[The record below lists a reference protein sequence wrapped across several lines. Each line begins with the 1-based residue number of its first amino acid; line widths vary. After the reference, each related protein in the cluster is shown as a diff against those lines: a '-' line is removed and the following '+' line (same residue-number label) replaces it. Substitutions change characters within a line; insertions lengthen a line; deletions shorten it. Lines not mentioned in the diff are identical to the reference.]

1 MTHHTQSTLQGFC
14 IHVSGLVQGV
24 GFRPYIWRLAQH
36 CQLTGTVA
44 NNGAGVEIE
53 VWGTGAQLQQFMA
66 LLEQEIPPL
75 ARIDNISVQ
84 PLVNKV
90 GTYTAFSIIA
100 SQASQI
106 QTGIVPDAAT
116 CPACRAELFEP
127 TNRRYRYP
135 FINCTHCGPR
145 LSIIQ
150 GIPYDRAQTS
160 MATFSQC
167 PACLAEYE
175 NPADRRFHAQPNAC
189 PTCGPTLW
197 LESITGEP
205 ISLQAGER
213 DALDA
218 ANRFLKQGAIV
229 ALMGLGGVHLVC
241 DACNETAVSQLRA
254 RKRRYAK
261 PLALMARDI
270 AIVEHYCYTD
280 DARLAL
286 LQSTA
291 APIVLLERK
300 SESLPL
306 AAEIAPQQN
315 MLGFMLPYTPLHWLL
330 MQEWAT
336 PLVMTSANVSD
347 EPQCISLDDTR
358 QRLQDIADYLVLHNR
373 PIINRLDDSVLRV
386 VQHKPRMLRRARGYA
401 PSPFLLPK
409 GFAKADLT
417 LLAMGAE
424 LKSTFALLNAGQV
437 VVSQHVGDLENA
449 KAWQAYE
456 HSLKLYQ
463 TLWQHQATAIVI
475 DAHPHYRSSQLGKQ
489 WAQSQQIPLIEVQHH
504 HAHLAA
510 CLIEHAWQPQQGKVL
525 GIILDGL
532 GYGADGTL
540 WGGEFLLADYQ
551 SYIRVGHLQAL
562 PMPGGTQAILQP
574 WRNTWAYLQELGWD
588 FVADMFKDL
597 DIIQFLKQQPLSTLA
612 QMLKRQ
618 VNSPL
623 SSSCGR
629 LFDAVAAALNCSRS
643 QISYEGQAAI
653 ELEAITPPIL
663 LDYVAGYPFQLNTQ
677 TQPVVLEATP
687 MWLALLQDLQQGYDR
702 GTIAAQFHQGLINS
716 LLDTTLYL
724 KQQYPE
730 IQAIVLSG
738 GVLQN
743 RLILS
748 HLTTR
753 LMQHNFQVLSPSQFP
768 SNDGGLA
775 LGQIAIACQQIA
787 GSY

>member
-53 VWGTGAQLQQFMA
+53 VWGTAAQLQQFMA
-66 LLEQEIPPL
+66 LLEQEVPPL

-84 PLVNKV
+84 PLVNKI
-90 GTYTAFSIIA
+90 GTYTTFSIIA

-315 MLGFMLPYTPLHWLL
+315 TLGFMLPYTPLHLLL

-358 QRLQDIADYLVLHNR
+358 QRLQGIADYLVL
-373 PIINRLDDSVLRV
+373 
-386 VQHKPRMLRRARGYA
+386 
-401 PSPFLLPK
+401 
-409 GFAKADLT
+409 T
-417 LLAMGAE
+417 
-424 LKSTFALLNAGQV
+424 
-437 VVSQHVGDLENA
+437 
-449 KAWQAYE
+449 
-456 HSLKLYQ
+456 
-463 TLWQHQATAIVI
+463 
-475 DAHPHYRSSQLGKQ
+475 
-489 WAQSQQIPLIEVQHH
+489 
-504 HAHLAA
+504 
-510 CLIEHAWQPQQGKVL
+510 
-525 GIILDGL
+525 
-532 GYGADGTL
+532 
-540 WGGEFLLADYQ
+540 
-551 SYIRVGHLQAL
+551 
-562 PMPGGTQAILQP
+562 
-574 WRNTWAYLQELGWD
+574 
-588 FVADMFKDL
+588 
-597 DIIQFLKQQPLSTLA
+597 
-612 QMLKRQ
+612 
-618 VNSPL
+618 
-623 SSSCGR
+623 
-629 LFDAVAAALNCSRS
+629 
-643 QISYEGQAAI
+643 
-653 ELEAITPPIL
+653 
-663 LDYVAGYPFQLNTQ
+663 
-677 TQPVVLEATP
+677 
-687 MWLALLQDLQQGYDR
+687 
-702 GTIAAQFHQGLINS
+702 
-716 LLDTTLYL
+716 
-724 KQQYPE
+724 
-730 IQAIVLSG
+730 
-738 GVLQN
+738 
-743 RLILS
+743 
-748 HLTTR
+748 
-753 LMQHNFQVLSPSQFP
+753 
-768 SNDGGLA
+768 
-775 LGQIAIACQQIA
+775 
-787 GSY
+787 